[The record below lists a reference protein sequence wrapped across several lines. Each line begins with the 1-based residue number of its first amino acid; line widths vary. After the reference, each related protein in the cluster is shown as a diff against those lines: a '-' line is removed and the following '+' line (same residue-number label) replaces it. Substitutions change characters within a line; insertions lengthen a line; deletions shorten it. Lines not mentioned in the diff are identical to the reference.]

1 MICVIRIAGQVNL
14 KREIVETLYRL
25 KLRQKLNCI
34 FIDEEDKIRMG
45 MLKRVVS
52 YVAYGEVSDE
62 LKKKVIDKR
71 GQKDIDKKYR
81 GFCRLHPPIGG
92 FKKGTKRAFPN
103 GVLGKNK
110 DIDKLLVRM
119 L

>member
-14 KREIVETLYRL
+14 KREIAETLYRL

-34 FIDEEDKIRMG
+34 FIEESDKIRMG
-45 MLKRVVS
+45 MLKKVENF
-52 YVAYGEVSDE
+52 VAYGKISDE
-62 LKKKVIDKR
+62 LKEKVINKR
-71 GQKDIDKKYR
+71 GEKGSDKKYK

-92 FKKGTKRAFPN
+92 FKKGTKKAFPN

-110 DIDKLLVRM
+110 DIDKLLERM